1 MDTNLNKAFE
11 LYLIEYMNK
20 AFPAQ
25 QWEAFNPIENP
36 QHYDLWIEKMS
47 TVQYDVISFAKKSE
61 WTDGEIAPQMAGN
74 NARLFDAVATINGKR
89 DLVQIKAFSDTF
101 AKKSEVA
108 KNTVIIGDGVSATEG
123 LALINVGSKMPL
135 AERPTYWLLSAF
147 KVKNGHIY
155 YDLTDLVSVC
165 EHTDAEHL
173 SSFSDFLAETDYE
186 GVDESDFVAT
196 PLARLCA
203 KRYKGSFRPSSVR
216 CRISCSYIDWKGAKE
231 IRRPDQTGK
240 KFKFSIKR

>member
-1 MDTNLNKAFE
+1 MNKDFE
-11 LYLIEYMNK
+11 IYLIGYMNK
-20 AFPAQ
+20 AFPSQ

-36 QHYDLWIEKMS
+36 EHLALWAEKMS
-47 TVQYDVISFAKKSE
+47 TVQYDVISFGKKSE
-61 WTDGEIAPQMAGN
+61 WSDGEISSQMAGN

-101 AKKSEVA
+101 ATKSQVI

-123 LALINVGSKMPL
+123 LTLINVGSKLPF

-147 KVKNGHIY
+147 KIKNGHVY

-165 EHTDAEHL
+165 EHTEASHL
-173 SSFSDFLAETDYE
+173 SSFSEFLAEMDYE
-186 GVDESDFVAT
+186 GIDESDFVAT

-231 IRRPDQTGK
+231 VRRPEQGSGK
-240 KFKFSIKR
+240 KFKFSIKRK